1 MGVKMQPLATTD
13 HAMPRTAKPTT
24 EARSITFRFHLP
36 LYQRLERAAAADSRS
51 INSMAALLLQQALD
65 ARKA

>member
-1 MGVKMQPLATTD
+1 
-13 HAMPRTAKPTT
+13 MPRTAKPT
-24 EARSITFRFHLP
+24 EARSICLRFHLP
-36 LYQRLERAAAADSRS
+36 LFQRLERAAAADSRS